1 LNTIRRIKA
10 HETDRGK
17 IMAKKKDEILKS
29 LDELRAEV
37 RELKAFVKALYT
49 IVIENGMGF
58 EDEAPED
65 EFSDIKVRFHED
77 DFSM

>member
-1 LNTIRRIKA
+1 
-10 HETDRGK
+10 
-17 IMAKKKDEILKS
+17 MAEKKDEILKS

-58 EDEAPED
+58 EDETPED
-65 EFSDIKVRFHED
+65 EFSDIKVRFHDD

>member
-1 LNTIRRIKA
+1 MGI
-10 HETDRGK
+10 ETKRGP
-17 IMAKKKDEILKS
+17 IMTEKKDEILKS
-29 LDELRAEV
+29 LGELRAEV

-58 EDEAPED
+58 EDEGPED
-65 EFSDIKVRFHED
+65 EFPDIKVRFRDD